1 VQSNRRGTTLA
12 TSLPEGAMKEWYER
26 LRAKEEGA
34 ARLPLTV
41 TSG

>member
-1 VQSNRRGTTLA
+1 
-12 TSLPEGAMKEWYER
+12 MKEWYER